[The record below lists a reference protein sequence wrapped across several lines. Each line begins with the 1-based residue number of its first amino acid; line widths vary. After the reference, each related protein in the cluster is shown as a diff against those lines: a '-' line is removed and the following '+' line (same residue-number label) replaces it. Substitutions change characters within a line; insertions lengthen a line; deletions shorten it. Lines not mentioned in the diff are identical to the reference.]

1 MTILIQTVQ
10 VAGEGAY
17 KAGLSVLG
25 EYDAADLQLHTT
37 VGGKRYP
44 TEQEAAGAAL
54 AAAIRQSDTETHV
67 RRYLEQ
73 ARK

>member
-1 MTILIQTVQ
+1 MTIIIQT
-10 VAGEGAY
+10 APIPGEGTY

-25 EYDAADLQLHTT
+25 DYDAADMQLHTT

-67 RRYLEQ
+67 RRCLEQ
-73 ARK
+73 TRK